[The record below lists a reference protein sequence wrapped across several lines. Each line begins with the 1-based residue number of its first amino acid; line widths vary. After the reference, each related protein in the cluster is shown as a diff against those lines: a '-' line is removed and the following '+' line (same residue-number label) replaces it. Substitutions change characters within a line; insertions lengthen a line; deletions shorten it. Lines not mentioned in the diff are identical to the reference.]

1 MIQYDKNYL
10 SLIDSLGVI
19 SSKVLIKNG
28 EQLKIFNGNAGSEST
43 LFYELIAPVEKFIF
57 EGKEIAFN
65 NFKEFFQ
72 ILNCYSAPTLSL
84 KDNKILIKKDK
95 SKFNYVLS
103 DPEQIRL
110 DMEIEFDSHDV
121 SFKVTEA
128 DLVEIKKLI
137 GLVRAS
143 DKKDSVVWT
152 DLTSKENNLN
162 MVFKTAE
169 HNNSFERECTCE
181 TVKDDAKITIVA
193 DVFTALPKGNYSG
206 YINNEGIVKFVLE
219 DNEII
224 LNIFVGGKNE

>member
-1 MIQYDKNYL
+1 MINYQKNYL
-10 SLIDSLGVI
+10 SLIDSLSVI

-43 LFYELIAPVEKFIF
+43 LFYELVAPVENFMF

-65 NFKEFFQ
+65 NFKEFYQ
-72 ILNCYSAPTLSL
+72 ILNCYQAPELHM

-103 DPEQIRL
+103 EPDNIR
-110 DMEIEFDSHDV
+110 FDSEVEFTDHDV
-121 SFKVTEA
+121 SFNITEA
-128 DLVEIKKLI
+128 DLVEIKKMNGLI
-137 GLVRAS
+137 KAT
-143 DKKDSVVWT
+143 DKKDSVVWVG
-152 DLTSKENNLN
+152 LNSKDNVLS

-169 HNNSFERECTCE
+169 HNNSFERECPCE
-181 TVKDDAKITIVA
+181 TVRNDASITVIA
-193 DVFTALPKGNYSG
+193 DVFNALPKGSYNVF
-206 YINNEGIVKFVLE
+206 INNEGIVKFTLV